1 MLTRDLRLK
10 TLAGARHELA
20 RYPYDIMVDM
30 KSYNGEN
37 ADITK
42 DIIACAIEVHKTLGG
57 PGILEKV
64 YQHALAYELQAH
76 GHKARLEA
84 PCPILYKGQDLSDP
98 EHPLRIDILVDD
110 TVVVECKAGAYNPVY
125 AAQCLTY
132 LRLKKLKTG
141 LVINFGL
148 PKLVDGVERVSN

>member
-1 MLTRDLRLK
+1 MRSATRID
-10 TLAGARHELA
+10 GA
-20 RYPYDIMVDM
+20 PCDIIVDM
-30 KSYNGEN
+30 KGYDGEN
-37 ADITK
+37 ADITS

-76 GHKARLEA
+76 GHKAQLEA
-84 PCPILYKGQDLSDP
+84 PCPIVYKGQDLSDP

-148 PKLVDGVERVSN
+148 PKLVNGVERVSN

>member
-1 MLTRDLRLK
+1 MEK
-10 TLAGARHELA
+10 
-20 RYPYDIMVDM
+20 YD
-30 KSYNGEN
+30 GEN

-64 YQHALAYELQAH
+64 YQRALAQELRSR
-76 GHKARLEA
+76 GHKAQLEA
-84 PCPILYKGQDLSDP
+84 PCPVFYKGRDLSNP

-110 TVVVECKAGAYNPVY
+110 VIVVECKAGSYNPIY

-141 LVINFGL
+141 LVVNFGL
-148 PKLVDGVERVSN
+148 PKLIDGVERIANDKL

>member
-1 MLTRDLRLK
+1 M
-10 TLAGARHELA
+10 
-20 RYPYDIMVDM
+20 MNM
-30 KSYNGEN
+30 KSYDGEN
-37 ADITK
+37 VDITK

-64 YQHALAYELQAH
+64 YQHALAYELQSH
-76 GHKARLEA
+76 GHKAQLEA
-84 PCPILYKGQDLSDP
+84 PCPIVYKGQDLSDP

-110 TVVVECKAGAYNPVY
+110 TVVVECKAGQYNPIY

-132 LRLKKLKTG
+132 LRLRKLKTG

-148 PKLVDGVERVSN
+148 PKLVDGVERVSNC

>member
-1 MLTRDLRLK
+1 
-10 TLAGARHELA
+10 
-20 RYPYDIMVDM
+20 MVGM
-30 KSYNGEN
+30 KSYDGEN

-64 YQHALAYELQAH
+64 YQRALAYELQAH
-76 GHKARLEA
+76 GHRAQIEA
-84 PCPILYKGQDLSDP
+84 PCPIVYKGQDLSDP

-132 LRLKKLKTG
+132 LRLRKLKTG

>member
-1 MLTRDLRLK
+1 
-10 TLAGARHELA
+10 
-20 RYPYDIMVDM
+20 MVGM
-30 KSYNGEN
+30 KSYDGEN

-76 GHKARLEA
+76 GHKAQLEA
-84 PCPILYKGQDLSDP
+84 PCPIVYKGQDLSDP

>member
-1 MLTRDLRLK
+1 MWYNLS
-10 TLAGARHELA
+10 
-20 RYPYDIMVDM
+20 M
-30 KSYNGEN
+30 KSYDGEN

-64 YQHALAYELQAH
+64 YQHALAFELQTH
-76 GHKARLEA
+76 GHKAQLEA
-84 PCPILYKGQDLSDP
+84 PCPIVYKGRDLSDP

-110 TVVVECKAGAYNPVY
+110 TVVVECKAGAYNPIY

-148 PKLVDGVERVSN
+148 PRLVDGIERVSN